1 MPLIALPSATM
12 LTNILLFLILL
23 ALIPSLLKLMPQLIG
38 LIGLLVVL
46 IPLLLWGSTLEPCT
60 EGYYWVKAASGLF
73 GHCALN
79 STKPNG

>member
-1 MPLIALPSATM
+1 MTLIALPSATT

-23 ALIPSLLKLMPQLIG
+23 ALIPRLLTLAPQLLP
-38 LIGLLVVL
+38 LIGVLVVL

-60 EGYYWVKAASGLF
+60 EGYYWVKARSGLF

-79 STKPNG
+79 STKPEG